1 MKRILMVLQSDFP
14 PDMRVQKE
22 ALSLISAGNRV
33 VILCDNRIKNA
44 RKSLIKGI
52 EVIRIKHFSAA
63 KGKVHHFINLPVY
76 PNPVW
81 LSAIAGTVQKI
92 KADVIHV
99 HDLPLALSALHVSA
113 IYNIPLI
120 IDLHENYPAALKQWY
135 KPGIAGWTIR
145 NPKIS
150 AKVERFCLKRSK
162 RVVVIDNVHKKLLIK
177 RGIEAEKIFVV
188 PNVPSAEFINYN
200 KPDNDFKR
208 DYGDTY
214 NLVYFGKLNPERNL
228 ELALRAMPELKNR
241 IPSVRLIIAGDG
253 PHRQILEKL
262 IRFLKIENSVQITG
276 WLNVEDAVKFID
288 IADICIIPH
297 FSNDNMDI
305 GVPNKL
311 FEYMAREKPVVV
323 PRSEAIAHVVS
334 KVNCGVIF
342 KPDSLDSY
350 INAVIKIYD
359 SDFNYGYFGR
369 KAVEQEYNW
378 NNAEKELFRA
388 YSGV

>member
-1 MKRILMVLQSDFP
+1 MVLQSDFP

-22 ALSLISAGNRV
+22 ALSLINAGNRV
-33 VILCDNRIKNA
+33 VLLCDNRVKNL

-52 EVIRIKHFSAA
+52 EVVRVRHISAA
-63 KGKVHHFINLPVY
+63 KGNFHRFINLPVY

-81 LSAIAGTVQKI
+81 LYAIADTVQKI

-99 HDLPLALSALHVSA
+99 HDLPLALSVLHVSK
-113 IYNIPLI
+113 IYNIPVI

-150 AKVERFCLKRSK
+150 AKVERFCLKKSK
-162 RVVVIDNVHKKLLIK
+162 KIVVIDHVHKNLLIK
-177 RGIEAEKIFVV
+177 RGVEADKIFVV
-188 PNVPSAEFINYN
+188 PNVPSFEFINYN

-208 DYGDTY
+208 HYRNTY

-228 ELALRAMPELKNR
+228 ELALRAVPALKDR
-241 IPSVRLIIAGDG
+241 IPSLKLIIIGDG

-262 IRFLKIENSVQITG
+262 VKFLKIEEAVQFTG
-276 WLNVEDAVKFID
+276 WLDVADAAKFID
-288 IADICIIPH
+288 IADIGIIPH

-311 FEYMAREKPVVV
+311 FEYMARGKPVVV
-323 PRSEAIAHVVS
+323 PRSEAIAYVVS
-334 KVNCGVIF
+334 KINCGVIF
-342 KPDSLDSY
+342 KPNVLESY
-350 INAVIKIYD
+350 INAVIKIYE
-359 SDFNYGYFGR
+359 SNLKFGDLGR
-369 KAVEQEYNW
+369 EAVEKEYNW
-378 NNAEKELFRA
+378 NNAEKELFKA
-388 YSGV
+388 YFGI